1 MKTLP
6 AACRIRGPRSGWLAV
21 ALVATAL
28 MPTAARAAGS
38 DDLPPIAEKTA
49 GLKRLD
55 GLLTCWIDA
64 RGGRVYLE
72 LPAPGTDG
80 LVGEY
85 LYLDAI
91 RTGLGSNP
99 VGLDRGQLGP
109 ARVVRLRLVAD
120 RVLFEQLNTR
130 YRAEADSPAQWRAVR
145 ESFAFSVIGTAT
157 LAARDDDGRT
167 LIDLTDFLLRDAH
180 GIARTLRDRG
190 QGGFKLDRDRSVVLT
205 GRCKAFPKNLEFDVL
220 LTFTSDRPG
229 GQVRATAPD
238 PTAVSFV
245 AHHSLI
251 NLPEPGYAPRRF
263 DPRCGSFALEFYD
276 YAAPLDGPLVRRWI
290 MRHRL
295 EKVDPSAGRSRVREP
310 IVYYVDRAA
319 PEPVRSA
326 LIEGASWWAEAFE
339 AAGFVDAFRVELL
352 PEGADPLDVRY
363 NVIQWVHRQ
372 TRGWSYG
379 GSVVDPRTGEILKG
393 HVTLGSLRVRHDRLL
408 FDGLAGV
415 ENTGR
420 GTDDDPVA
428 LSLARI
434 RQLAAH
440 EVGHTLG
447 LAHNFAASTY
457 AGRASVMDYPAPWV
471 RVRDKRR
478 LDFSQAYATGV
489 GAWDRFAIRWA
500 YAQFPPRTDETA
512 QLDAM
517 LREARKRGL
526 LFLTDL
532 DARPRG
538 AAHPLANLWD
548 NGADPVAELENVL
561 AVRRIALSR
570 FGLRNLRPG
579 EPLSRLQEVF
589 VPVYLYHRYQ
599 VQAAIKSIGGVL
611 YDYSVR
617 GDEQSAKTVDSA
629 TQRRAIALALRC
641 LSPEE
646 LAIPQRLRALLVP
659 PAFGATDGER
669 FATRTA
675 PAFDPLRAAASAAD
689 LVLEA
694 LLDPARLARL
704 VQQHAADPQQ
714 PGLEELLDALLEQAF
729 DWRADAPAERA
740 EVQRVVAA
748 AVVARLIRV
757 ADDGRTPPEVRSRLA
772 LRLKRL
778 AQRLHGVRTHD
789 AASTA
794 MAEHLARQ
802 IERWLNRPAA
812 PADPPPA
819 PPAAPPGSPIGV
831 QG

>member
-1 MKTLP
+1 MSHTT
-6 AACRIRGPRSGWLAV
+6 RSVLV
-21 ALVATAL
+21 ALVLT
-28 MPTAARAAGS
+28 AGS
-38 DDLPPIAEKTA
+38 LAGVHPAAADDLPPIAEKTA
-49 GLKRLD
+49 GLKRLA
-55 GLLTCWIDA
+55 GLRTCWIDT
-64 RGGRVYLE
+64 RGSKVYLE
-72 LPAPGTDG
+72 LPPAGADG
-80 LVGEY
+80 GLGEY
-85 LYLDAI
+85 LYIDAI

-109 ARVVRLRLVAD
+109 ARLVRLRRVAD
-120 RVLFEQLNTR
+120 RVLIEQQNTQ
-130 YRAEADSPAQWRAVR
+130 YRALSDDPAQQRAVR
-145 ESFAFSVIGTAT
+145 ESFAFSVIGSAP
-157 LAARDDDGRT
+157 LAALDDDGRM
-167 LIDLTDFLLRDAH
+167 LIDLTGFLLRDAH

-190 QGGFKLDRDRSVVLT
+190 QGRFRLDRDRSVVLT
-205 GRCKAFPKNLEFDVL
+205 DRCKAFPKNLEFDAL
-220 LTFTSDRPG
+220 LTFTSDDPG
-229 GQVRATAPD
+229 GQVRATAPE

-245 AHHSLI
+245 VHHSLI
-251 NLPEPGYAPRRF
+251 ALPDPGYTPRRF
-263 DPRCGSFALEFYD
+263 DPRCGSFAVAFYD
-276 YAAPLDGPLVRRWI
+276 YAAPLDAPLLRRWI

-295 EKVDPSAGRSRVREP
+295 EKVDPSAERSRVKKP

-352 PEGADPLDVRY
+352 PEDADPLDVRY

-415 ENTGR
+415 EHTGR
-420 GTDDDPVA
+420 GTDDDPIA

-457 AGRASVMDYPAPWV
+457 GGRASVMDYPAPWV

-478 LDFSQAYATGV
+478 LDFSQAYATGA

-500 YAQFPPRTDETA
+500 YTQFAPGTDEA
-512 QLDAM
+512 AALDRM
-517 LREARKRGL
+517 LREARKNGL
-526 LFLTDL
+526 LFITDR
-532 DARPRG
+532 DARPLG

-548 NGADPVAELENVL
+548 NGADPVAELENTL
-561 AVRRIALSR
+561 AVRRIALER
-570 FGLRNLRPG
+570 FGLGNLRPG

-599 VQAAIKSIGGVL
+599 VQAAIKSIAGVI
-611 YDYSVR
+611 YEYSVR
-617 GDEQSAKTVDSA
+617 GDETPQKPVEPD

-641 LSPEE
+641 LSAEQ
-646 LAIPQRLRALLVP
+646 LVIPQRLRALLVP
-659 PAFGATDGER
+659 PAFGTTGGER
-669 FATRTA
+669 FATRTS
-675 PAFDPLRAAASAAD
+675 PTFDPLRAAASAAD

-704 VQQHAADPQQ
+704 VQQHAANPDL
-714 PGLEELLDALLEQAF
+714 PGLDALLDALIGQTF
-729 DWRADAPAERA
+729 DWAANRPADQAQ
-740 EVQRVVAA
+740 VQRVVSAT
-748 AVVARLIRV
+748 VVARLIRV
-757 ADDGRTPPEVRSRLA
+757 ADDARTPPEVRSRLS

-778 AQRLHGVRTHD
+778 ADRLRGMRTHD

-812 PADPPPA
+812 PADA
-819 PPAAPPGSPIGV
+819 PPTAPSAPPGSPIGD
-831 QG
+831 Q